1 MSDRSDS
8 YKYTNKMMDPP
19 TRDESRFN
27 VKAVTNS
34 EFEAMKAENEKL
46 KGNIEELTKTVQ
58 SIEVKKMK
66 EENEDLKARIAELTE
81 IVHKIVASQSE
92 ANTSKKR

>member
-1 MSDRSDS
+1 MADREDS

-19 TRDESRFN
+19 TRDESRF
-27 VKAVTNS
+27 KAPVTNS

-46 KGNIEELTKTVQ
+46 KGNIEELTKAVQ
-58 SIEVKKMK
+58 DIEVKKMK
-66 EENEDLKARIAELTE
+66 EENEDLKARVAELTE